1 MRDDAIL
8 QQDLVDGIRKY
19 KIVVKSK
26 DKKKGSAAI
35 ESDDFELVI
44 ESSSQVGPSLK
55 YDKRRP
61 LETVFI

>member
-8 QQDLVDGIRKY
+8 QQDLTDGIRKY

-26 DKKKGSAAI
+26 DKKKGSVTI

-44 ESSSQVGPSLK
+44 ESSSQAGSSPK